1 MNNCCFRKMQFK
13 AVLSVACA
21 WACLSLAAS
30 ADANWP
36 FITVRFSST
45 AFKAPEKLAQ
55 IVEANARHPGSC
67 DEYWFALPV
76 VKSGDAGL
84 GGCAIPEG
92 VRKRM
97 AEAGITVGYQ
107 QGMTLGHGPSGYAEW
122 FAKDF
127 PADVWERDREGNT
140 VRIFCPRSPVA
151 QEHEANYAETVV
163 RGLGVRSFWMDDD
176 MRMCGWRPD
185 GCYCDRCVAAFNRE
199 CGTDFTWRDVVK
211 HIYTGEGKDP
221 VRRRWRAFNA
231 ASLAQFAAA
240 ARRGVDRAD
249 PSVRVGLQ
257 TCHSSY
263 LRDGWSYL
271 PTLKAMAS
279 ANVQSGIRAGSG
291 SYFESP
297 RGLFLKLL
305 NVGREAERCRASG
318 FVGAIQYEQE
328 NFTRE
333 VLHKSPEYM
342 MIESANALAAGC
354 DALTEYAW
362 SPARDEPV
370 SYYEEFAAE
379 CQAWRP
385 YLLKLSELAKTTH
398 LGGVARFVGS
408 DADMRLDPSIADPTD
423 NDWMG
428 MGVPVTV
435 RDAGQG
441 VYYVNAKSVAEM
453 NAADVPV
460 LLAGH
465 ALVDVSVREPLER
478 LGGEPVRRAFAEGR
492 LKAFDLST
500 TVLRGQTLP
509 TVNER
514 KALLDA
520 LDALRPMP
528 VRMERAHAYVAQVRV
543 DAAGRTKAVTVW
555 NTSFGR
561 HLGTLVRIRRPAG
574 TVARLLRP
582 RQTTAD
588 LKATPG
594 PHADELTVQLP
605 GAPGGSV
612 VTLVM
617 DER

>member
-1 MNNCCFRKMQFK
+1 MRPVG
-13 AVLSVACA
+13 AVAC
-21 WACLSLAAS
+21 ACLSLAVS
-30 ADANWP
+30 AGTDVP
-36 FITVRFSST
+36 FITVRFSSSV
-45 AFKAPEKLAQ
+45 FKAPEKLAQ
-55 IVEANARHPGSC
+55 IVEVNARHPGSC

-76 VKSGDAGL
+76 VKPGDAGL
-84 GGCAIPEG
+84 GGCVIPEN
-92 VRKRM
+92 VRTRM
-97 AEAGITVGYQ
+97 AEAGITVGFQ

-122 FAKDF
+122 FAEEF
-127 PADVWERDREGNT
+127 PADVWERDRDGNT

-151 QEHEANYAETVV
+151 QDYEADYAASVV
-163 RGLGVRSFWMDDD
+163 RGLGVKSFWMDDD

-185 GCYCDRCVAAFNRE
+185 GCFCDRCVAAFNRE
-199 CGTDFTWRDVVK
+199 CGTGFSWKDVVK
-211 HIYTGEGKDP
+211 HVYEGEGKDP

-240 ARRGVDRAD
+240 ARRGVDRVD
-249 PSVRVGLQ
+249 PTVRVGLQ

-271 PTLKAMAS
+271 PTLKAMSS
-279 ANVQSGIRAGSG
+279 ARVLSGIRAGSG
-291 SYFESP
+291 CYFENP
-297 RGLFLKLL
+297 KGLFLKLL

-318 FVGAIQYEQE
+318 FVGTVQYEQE

-385 YLLKLSELAKTTH
+385 YLLELSELAKTTR

-408 DADMRLDPSIADPTD
+408 DADMRRDPSIADPTD
-423 NDWMG
+423 GDWMG

-441 VYYVNAKSVAEM
+441 VYYVNGKSMAEM
-453 NAADVPV
+453 NEADVPV
-460 LLAGH
+460 LLAGR
-465 ALVDVSVREPLER
+465 ALVDVSVRGPLER
-478 LGGEPVRRAFAEGR
+478 LGGEAVRRAFAEGR
-492 LKAFDLST
+492 LKAFDLSK

-509 TVNER
+509 TVTER

-520 LDALRPMP
+520 LDALKPMP

-561 HLGTLVRIRRPAG
+561 HLGTRVRIRRPAG
-574 TVARLLRP
+574 SVARLLRP
-582 RQTTAD
+582 RQPTVV
-588 LKATPG
+588 LEATPG
-594 PHADELTVQLP
+594 PRADELTVSLP
-605 GAPGGSV
+605 GAPGGGV
-612 VTLVM
+612 VTLVL
-617 DER
+617 DAASDKQTKTADF